1 MSEFKVQV
9 DIAQG
14 IGHLRWGEQLTDA
27 QTLERAVSLAAD
39 DAIIAHN
46 LRRLQCDIPATDRV
60 AMQALHRCGFRREGR
75 LRSAILTP
83 DGQLVD
89 VLIYAR
95 LAVDP
100 VYGPHG
106 FSGVM
111 NSVLPTKRVIAHVV
125 FRDSRGRV
133 LLTEPTYKQ
142 DWELPGGV
150 VDPGES
156 PRLGAQREVLEEIGL
171 ECALGQPVLVD
182 WMPPHLGWGDAIEFI
197 YDGGVLPDHVA
208 GALAPRDLELRAV
221 HWVPREELP
230 TRVSEL
236 SHRRLELT
244 LSGESGATENGL
256 FQGPGS
262 NWSTG

>member
-1 MSEFKVQV
+1 MSEFRVQV
-9 DIAQG
+9 DIGQG
-14 IGHLRWGEQLTDA
+14 VGQLRWEEQLVDA

-39 DAIIAHN
+39 DAILAHN
-46 LRRLQCDIPATDRV
+46 LRRLQCDIPATDRHAIV
-60 AMQALHRCGFRREGR
+60 ALHRCGFRREGR
-75 LRSAILTP
+75 LRSALLTP
-83 DGQLVD
+83 EGQLVD

-125 FRDSRGRV
+125 FRDSDGRV

-156 PRLGAQREVLEEIGL
+156 PREGAQREVREEIGL

-197 YDGGVLPDHVA
+197 YDGGLLPDHVA
-208 GALAPRDLELRAV
+208 SSLAPCDSELKAV
-221 HWVPREELP
+221 HWVAPEQLS

-236 SHRRLELT
+236 SHRRLELL
-244 LSGESGATENGL
+244 LSGATGMTENGL
-256 FQGPGS
+256 FQGPDPLC
-262 NWSTG
+262 